1 MNEIET
7 WLMERA
13 LSAQSLGELLD
24 GICRRLVAGGMDVVR
39 GNISLSIVDP
49 LFRSRFCTWTVAGG
63 IQSEAVPHERSS
75 DGFAKSPLAYMFER
89 GETVRHWPINAETVR
104 TFEVLEEA
112 AALGGTD
119 YLVVLLPFRSPEF
132 GGLRG
137 VAFTISTRSA
147 GGMPEAQRALIGSIG
162 QVLAPIV
169 YRIALRD
176 VAIAL
181 MDAYVGQPASRRIL
195 NGAVRRGSGEPIEA
209 VLMMADLS
217 GFTALSDTSGLDL
230 IERLDEH
237 LEAMA
242 TPVIKRGGSVLK
254 FIGDG
259 MLAIFPVSLDMP
271 KREACVLALEAARD
285 AIERNA
291 RVNTR
296 YGSKVA
302 LRLDVALNHGI
313 VFYGNV
319 GAPGRL
325 DFTVIGPAVNEVARM
340 EALCGA
346 LGRPIIMS
354 ADVAAEFDGAMK
366 SMGRHRLRGV
376 SAEWELFAPE

>member
-1 MNEIET
+1 MNDIEA

-13 LSAQSLGELLD
+13 LSAQSLGELLE
-24 GICRRLVAGGMDVVR
+24 GICQRLVGGGMDVVR

-49 LFRSRFCTWTVAGG
+49 LFRSRFCTWTVEGG
-63 IQSEAVPHERSS
+63 VQSVAIPHERSGDS
-75 DGFAKSPLAYMFER
+75 FAKSPLAYMFER
-89 GETVRHWPINAETVR
+89 GETMRHWPIDAETVR
-104 TFEVLEEA
+104 RFEVLEEA

-119 YLVVLLPFRSPEF
+119 YLAVLLPFRSPEF

-137 VAFTISTRSA
+137 VAFTVSTRHA
-147 GGMPEAQRALIGSIG
+147 GGMPEAERAMLGAIA

-169 YRIALRD
+169 YRITLRD
-176 VAIAL
+176 IAVAL
-181 MDAYVGQPASRRIL
+181 MDAYVGAPASRRIL

-242 TPVIKRGGSVLK
+242 TPVIERGGSVLK

-259 MLAIFPVSLDMP
+259 MLAIFPVSLELP
-271 KREACVLALEAARD
+271 KREACALALEAARD

-291 RVNTR
+291 RVNTHF
-296 YGSKVA
+296 GSKVA

-366 SMGRHRLRGV
+366 PLGRHRLRGV
-376 SAEWELFAPE
+376 GAECELFAPE